1 MGFKEILKTTY
12 KKLLT
17 SSDERNQNI
26 KKNVVGSL
34 AIKGCSILIQLLL
47 VPLTLH
53 YLNADVYGIWLT
65 LSSIVLWLGF
75 FDIGFTQGLKNK
87 LAETVAVGNLARG
100 KKLVSTTYVCLI
112 CIFVPLCIILEF
124 LVPVVHWSK
133 FLNVPEIYN
142 PQITQVMHVLIVCVC
157 IQMVANTIS
166 AVVSA
171 FQKVAIANSFPVIG
185 NFFSI
190 IIVYVLTKT
199 TEPSMLYLAL
209 TVSFAPVIVMIV
221 ASLYLYNTKLKS
233 IRPSVKYFDKSLIK
247 DIFNLGVKF
256 FIINIQVIVMY
267 QSTNIL
273 ISNISSPTDVTAY
286 NIAYKYV
293 GTAMMILAVIMGP
306 FWPAFTEAY
315 TTNNFQW
322 MRTTYKKIKILYC
335 YVLAAII
342 IMVLISS
349 IVYKLWVGSTSL
361 VPWAM
366 TISIGI
372 YMIVDSW
379 FSIIINLINGIGT
392 IKLQSI
398 VTLIGVFIHIPLSLF
413 LGKYVGAIGVVIS
426 MTILTTI
433 YSILFTIQLDKILNK
448 TAKGIWLE

>member
-286 NIAYKYV
+286 NIAYKYISM
-293 GTAMMILAVIMGP
+293 ALMILNIVLSP
-306 FWPAFTEAY
+306 FWPAFTEAF
-315 TTNNFQW
+315 TNKDYKWLNG
-322 MRTTYKKIKILYC
+322 TYKKITVLYRYLFVIVVLMIIL
-335 YVLAAII
+335 
-342 IMVLISS
+342 SP
-349 IVYKLWVGSTSL
+349 IVYRIWVGSSSL
-361 VPWAM
+361 VPYNM

-372 YMIVDSW
+372 YIVINSW
-379 FSIIINLINGIGT
+379 LAVQINLINGIGAV
-392 IKLQSI
+392 KLQSI
-398 VTLIGVFIHIPLSLF
+398 VTSIGMCLHIPLSLF
-413 LGKYVGAIGVVIS
+413 LGKYIGAIGVVSS
-426 MTILTTI
+426 MTILSAIYGIIFTT
-433 YSILFTIQLDKILNK
+433 QLKKILNQ
-448 TAKGIWLE
+448 TASGIWLK